1 MAIKSGNDN
10 YNQKRPT
17 INFAPVKAESEQ
29 IVKKD
34 EKENTKKQQMYPT
47 TTQQTIN
54 NDFSLQ
60 EELNEIISSVER
72 SGEINNLKRPFE
84 APILVTALIDIGRGN
99 WQRFTRHFDQYLNYL
114 TNILFRIQNNIIIYC
129 DNSVYEYLKIIQIS
143 LSELPFY
150 KYRKEIEEIMNWEQ
164 KNWREEW
171 DEQMKTH
178 PETLYPDY
186 DILVNSKPYFLY
198 NATQISQFPKP
209 FEEEQLFVWL
219 DAGYG
224 HGSQSAIPLG
234 IWKPTQIN
242 YGQITLIKL
251 PTHGERVERYTIERV
266 YRKHR
271 SVISGGFMAGGEKVI
286 RRFWTFF
293 MKTFLELLD
302 QHFVDDDQTTLLITI
317 QRYNSTFKLLKGNWF
332 DAFKLLPSTN

>member
-1 MAIKSGNDN
+1 
-10 YNQKRPT
+10 
-17 INFAPVKAESEQ
+17 
-29 IVKKD
+29 
-34 EKENTKKQQMYPT
+34 
-47 TTQQTIN
+47 
-54 NDFSLQ
+54 
-60 EELNEIISSVER
+60 
-72 SGEINNLKRPFE
+72 
-84 APILVTALIDIGRGN
+84 
-99 WQRFTRHFDQYLNYL
+99 
-114 TNILFRIQNNIIIYC
+114 
-129 DNSVYEYLKIIQIS
+129 
-143 LSELPFY
+143 
-150 KYRKEIEEIMNWEQ
+150 MNWEQ

-242 YGQITLIKL
+242 YEQITLIQL

-271 SVISGGFMAGGEKVI
+271 SVISGGFLAGGEKVI